1 MKTRLI
7 LTALCGLLF
16 TLGANAQ
23 EKLSF
28 SLSFGERDR
37 EYHDIG
43 FGLWNAPAAPEGA
56 FAEGWTVSY
65 ASWTFLASADFAG
78 TRPVNV
84 HVNPHL
90 HLTASC
96 ETQGGFRTEA
106 RLYPVA
112 GVAGLSDRDAR
123 FDYGAAVGLTLGWK
137 AGVAL
142 ILRFTKETRAFT
154 VNIAF

>member
-56 FAEGWTVSY
+56 LAEGWTVSY

-78 TRPVNV
+78 GRPVNV

-96 ETQGGFRTEA
+96 ETLGGFRTEA
-106 RLYPVA
+106 RLFPVA
-112 GVAGLSDRDAR
+112 GIAGLTERDVR
-123 FDYGAAVGLTLGWK
+123 FDYGAAIGLSMGWK
-137 AGVAL
+137 AGVGL
-142 ILRFTKETRAFT
+142 ILRFTKETRAFM